1 MFTTSLSPTDSWRTI
16 LILSGMV
23 SPAPRC
29 KAFATQLS
37 DPDIAAAATFA
48 RNGFGHKGGDVV
60 QPSQVKVLC
69 N

>member
-1 MFTTSLSPTDSWRTI
+1 MFTTSLSPTDPWRTL
-16 LILSGMV
+16 LILSRMV

-37 DPDIAAAATFA
+37 DADIAAAVTFE
-48 RNGFGHKGGDVV
+48 RNGFGHQGGEVV

-69 N
+69 K